1 MRRRLAAAIVAGSL
15 LAAPSFAKK
24 EKAPLADQF
33 TATLI
38 SMEVSAAMG
47 KRVQI
52 WIESYTP
59 DDVAASLV
67 QTLAE
72 GGQRPLQNAIADHRA
87 GTIKI
92 GTSNGYPI
100 AVARQRVAEDGS
112 RLVFLVTNRPMTGFT
127 PMAGARIDDYP
138 FGVIA
143 LKLAADGTGEGTL
156 VGAAQLSFDTEKKSL
171 TLRSNATQPSRLSA
185 VTPVKE

>member
-1 MRRRLAAAIVAGSL
+1 MRHRLASVFVAASL
-15 LAAPSFAKK
+15 FAAPSFAKK
-24 EKAPLADQF
+24 EKATMADQF

-52 WIESYTP
+52 WVESYTP
-59 DDVAASLV
+59 DDVAESLV
-67 QTLAE
+67 KTLAE
-72 GGQRPLQNAIADHRA
+72 GGQRPLSNAIADYRA

-112 RLVFLVTNRPMTGFT
+112 RLVFLVTNRPLSGFT

-138 FGVIA
+138 FGVIE

-156 VGAAQLSFDTEKKSL
+156 VGAAQLAYYPEKKSL

-185 VTPVKE
+185 

>member
-1 MRRRLAAAIVAGSL
+1 MRQKLSAAILACSL
-15 LAAPSFAKK
+15 LAAPVFAKK
-24 EKAPLADQF
+24 KPMADEF

-52 WIESYTP
+52 WVESYTP
-59 DDVAASLV
+59 DDVAESLV
-67 QTLAE
+67 KTLAE
-72 GGQRPLQNAIADHRA
+72 GGQRPLSNAIADYRA
-87 GTIKI
+87 GTLKI

-100 AVARQRVAEDGS
+100 AIARQRVSEDGS
-112 RLVFLVTNRPMTGFT
+112 RLVFLVTNRPMTGFA

-138 FGVIA
+138 FGIIE
-143 LKLAADGTGEGTL
+143 LKLAPDGTGEGTL
-156 VGAAQLSFDTEKKSL
+156 VGAAQLAYDAEKKSL

-185 VTPVKE
+185 VKPAGKK